1 MSARRVVR
9 RVNRLGC
16 ARHGQ
21 AGISRRVDYGA
32 PRSFRQIDAGVDV
45 ISSDG
50 QRVGKLE
57 HVLADEQT
65 SIFDGIVI
73 DVALGPGG
81 HRFVDAPEVAEFRER
96 AVLIAVSAGDVDRLP
111 EPSENP
117 AVMQHGGAEDSESE
131 LMQKLRRAWDLISGR
146 Y

>member
-1 MSARRVVR
+1 M
-9 RVNRLGC
+9 
-16 ARHGQ
+16 
-21 AGISRRVDYGA
+21 DYGA

-96 AVLIAVSAGDVDRLP
+96 AVLIAVSAADVDRLP

-131 LMQKLRRAWDLISGR
+131 LMQKLRRAWNLISGR